1 MILTGKVEH
10 LGISSDL
17 SSLRN
22 LKEVINSENLSFSVG
37 ITGDKWIFAW
47 WACTGVERF
56 SSEVD

>member
-1 MILTGKVEH
+1 MILTGKVKH

-17 SSLRN
+17 SLLRN

-47 WACTGVERF
+47 
-56 SSEVD
+56 